1 MFLTKAANE
10 IFNEESPEIIRQNK
24 MVELATVPF
33 IIFFYLDLNLVYS
46 LFCLLA
52 IKLTGY
58 LETFQQIVVW
68 INFNCVY
75 FCQSVGLSD
84 YTSTCLSTC

>member
-33 IIFFYLDLNLVYS
+33 ISFLYLDLKSIYR
-46 LFCLLA
+46 FFYILA
-52 IKLTGY
+52 IELTGY
-58 LETFQQIVVW
+58 LETFQ
-68 INFNCVY
+68 
-75 FCQSVGLSD
+75 
-84 YTSTCLSTC
+84 